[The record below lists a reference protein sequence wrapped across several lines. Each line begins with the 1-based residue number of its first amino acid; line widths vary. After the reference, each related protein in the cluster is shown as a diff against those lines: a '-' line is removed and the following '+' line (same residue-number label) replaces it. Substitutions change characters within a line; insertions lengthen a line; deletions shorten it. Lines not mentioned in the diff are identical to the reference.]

1 MFLACFDVETFLIEK
16 GRMVPPFVVLGWTTY
31 DTITKE
37 TKQGGI
43 THRNEVW
50 GDDVGFIDGCAPTV
64 ESTMR
69 RLIHD
74 VERRHAA
81 GTASGETAFII
92 NQNISFD
99 WAVLAEFFREKNI
112 YPEFL
117 DDVFRLYDKKLVR
130 DTMLNEQLEDVAEGC
145 LGFDFTSRT
154 AQGNPKKKYY
164 SLSALAKSYLKFD
177 MDKTTW
183 RTGYDKLYD
192 VPLSQWEEGA
202 KDYVILDTQ
211 VTIDVFQQQLVRAGV
226 DHIPDSENQPRF
238 AWALHLMSAWGVRTD
253 GAAAAVFKGE
263 LEARLKVLEV
273 DLVQHGLMRTVGER
287 SSKHM
292 VEVKSAIEQAYKDVG
307 VEVPKT
313 EKGSTSTDAETI
325 RDVVALLPDTSEYK
339 ILRKLSD
346 HQSTQ
351 KLLNTYVPV
360 LEEGARVPINAR
372 YTCILETGRTS
383 CSGPNLQNLPRGDD
397 KSEIGKLSKRVRECF
412 IPRDG
417 YVFCSCDY
425 DSLELRTFSQVAL
438 WMVGHSDMGEAIN
451 EGLDPHLKFANDAF
465 LHLPYEE
472 ALARHKAKDKEVGD
486 RRQVAKIGNFGLL
499 GGMSAGSF
507 VDYCKG
513 YGVSLSLTES
523 EQVKRAFLKQWSEV
537 PKYFNLVKGMTGGF
551 DSDGGEIEQFISKR
565 IRGRTGYTVGCNT
578 FFQGLAADLAKH
590 ACYLVQKACYTPGSP
605 LYGSRLAVFVHD
617 ELIMEHPID
626 TAHER
631 AYEQA
636 RLMGDALQMYCPDI
650 KRKDPDPALMT
661 RWIKG
666 ADKKFDENGRLIPW
680 A

>member
-16 GRMVPPFVVLGWTTY
+16 GRMVPPFVVMGWTTR
-31 DTITKE
+31 DTVTGE
-37 TKQGGI
+37 ERQGGI
-43 THRNEVW
+43 THRDEIW
-50 GDDVGFIDGCAPTV
+50 GDSVGFIDGCAPTV
-64 ESTMR
+64 ASTTR
-69 RLIHD
+69 FLIKE
-74 VERRHAA
+74 VKKRHLA
-81 GTASGETAFII
+81 GQRALII
-92 NQNISFD
+92 NQNIAFD
-99 WAVLAEFFREKNI
+99 FSVLAEFFREKGV
-112 YPEFL
+112 YLEFL
-117 DDVFRLYDKKLVR
+117 DDVFFLYDNKLVR
-130 DTMLNEQLEDVAEGC
+130 DTMLNEQLLDVAEGC
-145 LGFDFTSRT
+145 LGFDFSQKT
-154 AQGNPKKKYY
+154 AQGNPRKKHY
-164 SLSALAKSYLKFD
+164 SLGALAKSYLKFD
-177 MDKTTW
+177 MDKTTY
-183 RTGYDKLYD
+183 RTSYDKLYD

-202 KDYVILDTQ
+202 KDYVILDTE
-211 VTIDVFQQQLVRAGV
+211 VVLDVFAQQLARAHDAPG
-226 DHIPDSENQPRF
+226 DDADIPDSENQPRF
-238 AWALHLMSAWGVRTD
+238 AWALHLMSAWGIRTD
-253 GAAAAVFKGE
+253 GSAAAVFKGE

-273 DLVQHGLMRTVGER
+273 DLVQHGLMRSTG
-287 SSKHM
+287 SKHM
-292 VEVKSAIEQAYKDVG
+292 VMVKYAIEQAYADVG

-313 EKGSTSTDAETI
+313 DKDNISTDAETI

-372 YTCILETGRTS
+372 YTCVLETGRTS

-472 ALARHKAKDKEVGD
+472 ALVRHKAKDKEVGD

-499 GGMSAGSF
+499 GGMSASSF

-537 PKYFNLVKGMTGGF
+537 PKYFNLVKSVTGGF
-551 DSDGGEIEQFISKR
+551 DSDGGEIEQFVSKR

-590 ACYLVQKACYTPGSP
+590 ACYLVQKACYTPGNP

-636 RLMGDALQMYCPDI
+636 RLMGDALQEYCPDI

-666 ADKKFDENGRLIPW
+666 ADTKFDEKGRLIPW